1 MTVEHLIL
9 LRHGE
14 TDWNR
19 NQRLQ
24 GHRDIPLNAVGHHQ
38 ALDAAPSIVALRP
51 SVMVSSDLSRARE
64 TASAVS
70 ALTGIE
76 PTVDARL
83 RETSMG
89 LWEGLTRDEVV
100 AGWPGEWERWRTTS
114 AHAAPPEGES
124 RWQVA
129 KRANEVVEELD
140 AGTAT
145 RALIVSHGGLIVG
158 LTGRLLALPE
168 DSWGTL
174 IGVNNCHWVVL
185 HRFAGAWRLHSYNA
199 GLGGVVLPR
208 GEDQV
213 AGT

>member
-24 GHRDIPLNAVGHHQ
+24 GHRDIPLNAAGHHQ

-51 SVMVSSDLSRARE
+51 SVMVSSDLARARE

-70 ALTGIE
+70 VLTGIE
-76 PTVDARL
+76 PTVDVRL

-114 AHAAPPEGES
+114 AHAAPPQGES

-129 KRANEVVEELD
+129 QRANEVVEELD

-174 IGVNNCHWVVL
+174 IGVHNCHWVVL